1 MIVTARTFRPALL
14 LLLAG
19 LLGACGAPPPPPPP
33 PSPTLVEITFIAAPD
48 VNPDPSGRASP
59 VVVRYYQLAATSAF
73 EMADYFQLHDTEA
86 AVLGQNLLDR
96 QELPLAPGTSQTVA
110 FAVKPGTQSVG
121 VAASYRDIDRAQW
134 RAAAPVAEGKK
145 TKLKVQLD
153 KLTLSITL
161 SIMPDAK

>member
-1 MIVTARTFRPALL
+1 MIATARTFRPALL

-19 LLGACGAPPPPPPP
+19 LLGACGAAPPPP

-59 VVVRYYQLAATSAF
+59 IVVRYYQLAATGAF

-96 QELPLAPGTSQTVA
+96 QELALAPGTSQTVA

-121 VAASYRDIDRAQW
+121 VAASYRNIDRAQW

-153 KLTLSITL
+153 TLTLSIT
-161 SIMPDAK
+161 PDAK